1 MKSEPEELIESMFR
15 INSDIKFDNLKD
27 ESLDIDLS
35 ACAVIPLE
43 RSSGAVLLD
52 LYLTNDEST
61 DYGLTDLRAHSPAPE
76 FIMPAIPQ
84 APIAAAATSMA
95 APPQFKDVELSKKN
109 KRKLSQP
116 KRADSHVSDDDDSE
130 GKPHTIH
137 PLFGFRAIN
146 CRFLLFCSRIALRTT
161 INGRNRSWRR

>member
-43 RSSGAVLLD
+43 RSSGAALLD
-52 LYLTNDEST
+52 LYLANDESI
-61 DYGLTDLRAHSPAPE
+61 DYGLTDLRAHSPVPQ
-76 FIMPAIPQ
+76 FTMPAIPQ
-84 APIAAAATSMA
+84 VQHVNAASTTTPP
-95 APPQFKDVELSKKN
+95 PPQPFRDVESSKKN

-116 KRADSHVSDDDDSE
+116 KRADSHVSDDDDTAE
-130 GKPHTIH
+130 GK
-137 PLFGFRAIN
+137 IN
-146 CRFLLFCSRIALRTT
+146 VKCP
-161 INGRNRSWRR
+161 